1 MFSVVSL
8 MVRRDIL
15 LAMRRPQDVMTS
27 LFFFIIVVS
36 LFPLGVSPEMEVLRG
51 IAPGVIWVAALLAT
65 MLSLDRLFSADY
77 QDGTLE
83 QMILSP
89 QPLTLLVVSKVLAHW
104 LLTGLPLVM
113 LTPLLGLLLG
123 LNGEEIKVLTLTL
136 LIGTPVLSLVGSI
149 GAALTLGVRGG
160 GVLLSLLILPL
171 FVPVLI
177 FGTGAVSS
185 MNSGLG
191 TEAHFSLLGAFLVLS
206 LLLTPWASAAA
217 LKISME

>member
-1 MFSVVSL
+1 MF
-8 MVRRDIL
+8 
-15 LAMRRPQDVMTS
+15 
-27 LFFFIIVVS
+27 
-36 LFPLGVSPEMEVLRG
+36 
-51 IAPGVIWVAALLAT
+51 
-65 MLSLDRLFSADY
+65 
-77 QDGTLE
+77 
-83 QMILSP
+83 
-89 QPLTLLVVSKVLAHW
+89 
-104 LLTGLPLVM
+104 
-113 LTPLLGLLLG
+113 
-123 LNGEEIKVLTLTL
+123 TLTL
-136 LIGTPVLSLVGSI
+136 LLGKTVLSLIGSI